1 MPCFPWWSFSQWGH
15 NCIEGLWC
23 AVHRCTLGK
32 CWLAIGGVF
41 TTRHR
46 IGLPRDTFTSI
57 GQVRAKSFERPM
69 MVRLIAG
76 TQNNTGAQGIKLPSS
91 RKTKRVST
99 IKLPKIFR
107 RHNRCRAI
115 QTDCE
120 NACASKYADVETQG
134 YQILVIFFQLE
145 KNIIFFLVG
154 YSIPIIISM
163 SKGISTSH
171 FES

>member
-1 MPCFPWWSFSQWGH
+1 MHWS
-15 NCIEGLWC
+15 N
-23 AVHRCTLGK
+23 TLGK

-145 KNIIFFLVG
+145 KNIIFFG
-154 YSIPIIISM
+154 RIFYTYDYFNF
-163 SKGISTSH
+163 KRNYSTSH

>member
-1 MPCFPWWSFSQWGH
+1 MPFFLDEASA
-15 NCIEGLWC
+15 NEGITASKAC
-23 AVHRCTLGK
+23 DAVHWCTLGK

-46 IGLPRDTFTSI
+46 IGLPRVTFTSI

-107 RHNRCRAI
+107 RHNRCRANRLAARTHARKNV
-115 QTDCE
+115 QTWNTGLPDFGHFPFG
-120 NACASKYADVETQG
+120 NSILFIGCAF
-134 YQILVIFFQLE
+134 I
-145 KNIIFFLVG
+145 
-154 YSIPIIISM
+154 
-163 SKGISTSH
+163 
-171 FES
+171 

>member
-1 MPCFPWWSFSQWGH
+1 MLESVGWRLAAFSRVVIGLDSPALPCQ
-15 NCIEGLWC
+15 
-23 AVHRCTLGK
+23 
-32 CWLAIGGVF
+32 AIGQ
-41 TTRHR
+41 
-46 IGLPRDTFTSI
+46 S
-57 GQVRAKSFERPM
+57 KSEIVGRPM
-69 MVRLIAG
+69 MVRLELG
-76 TQNNTGAQGIKLPSS
+76 VKNTSGAHMFKLPSS

-145 KNIIFFLVG
+145 IYILYIFFG
-154 YSIPIIISM
+154 RIFYTYDYFNF
-163 SKGISTSH
+163 KRNYSTSH